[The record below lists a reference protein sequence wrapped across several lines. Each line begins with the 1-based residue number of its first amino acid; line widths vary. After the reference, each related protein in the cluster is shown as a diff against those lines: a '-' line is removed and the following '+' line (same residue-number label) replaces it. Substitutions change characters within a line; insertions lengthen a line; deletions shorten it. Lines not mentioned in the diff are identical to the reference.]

1 MPNIRDVARVA
12 GVSIAT
18 VSRVINGHPRVSERT
33 RKKVLKAM
41 KELHYRPVPSPRKS
55 LRLFGTLGVLMPD
68 LMGYHYNEILMAI
81 EHHARENKFDT
92 MVAIPK
98 GLPAREME
106 VLDEYFKKKVDGVII
121 FELRGNETVLEKFM
135 RSGIPITA
143 VDYKMEEIKV
153 DSVNVDNM
161 GGAYSAMR
169 YLYERG
175 HRKILF
181 IPGPENVHSACDRRE
196 GVEKFVKKHEDV
208 QVFMGESQ
216 GFEPEDGYLSVK
228 IHLAKY
234 GKNFTA
240 IFAVCDY
247 TALGALWAVAEA
259 GLQIPKD
266 ISVISFDDSPFAA
279 YTVPPLTTVLQPRW
293 EMGVV
298 ATQLLIERLTSPRN
312 RIHRNVVLPTRIVE
326 RKSVATVS

>member
-1 MPNIRDVARVA
+1 MPNIRDVARTA

-18 VSRVINGHPRVSERT
+18 VSRVINGHPRVSEKT
-33 RKKVLKAM
+33 RRKVLKAI

-55 LRLFGTLGVLMPD
+55 LRLFGPLGVLLPD

-92 MVAIPK
+92 MVSIPK
-98 GLPAREME
+98 GLPARETE

-121 FELRGNETVLEKFM
+121 FELRSDKNILEKFM
-135 RSGIPITA
+135 KSGIPVTA

-153 DSVNVDNM
+153 DSVNVDNA

-169 YLYERG
+169 YLYEHG

-181 IPGPENVHSACDRRE
+181 VPGPENVHSACDRRE
-196 GVEKFVKKHEDV
+196 GVERFARKHEDV
-208 QVFMGESQ
+208 EILVGESG
-216 GFEPEDGYLSVK
+216 GFEPENGYLSVRM
-228 IHLAKY
+228 HLAKY

-240 IFAVCDY
+240 IFSVCDY
-247 TALGALWAVAEA
+247 TALGVLWALAEA
-259 GLQIPKD
+259 GLRVPED
-266 ISVISFDDSPFAA
+266 VSVMSFDDSPFAA

-293 EMGVV
+293 EMGVI
-298 ATQLLIERLTSPRN
+298 ATQLLIERLTSPKS